1 MGRRFATGR
10 PRAQT
15 LSEGRGFAR
24 PYRPSHSVECHFPPK
39 PIFVTLE
46 SRTSASAADTDLRMG
61 TSRVRRWSDWASE
74 HTSIFLTHHR
84 VSSLVVTAALMFIT
98 ADAGRQVF
106 EGQASHASFLT
117 WVALALM
124 AWTPVAMV
132 LVSRLV
138 SPGVPLS
145 IAWAMA
151 LAPFLAGFAAVA
163 AGSSVSLM
171 WLGFGLSL
179 VLLAWAARTGAP
191 SRR

>member
-1 MGRRFATGR
+1 MGRRFAAGR
-10 PRAQT
+10 PRAQDPR
-15 LSEGRGFAR
+15 RGAVSR
-24 PYRPSHSVECHFPPK
+24 GLPTITHSVEFHFPPK
-39 PIFVTLE
+39 TIFVTLQ
-46 SRTSASAADTDLRMG
+46 SSTSVSPADTDLHMG

-74 HTSIFLTHHR
+74 HTSIFLSHHR

-98 ADAGRQVF
+98 ADAGRRVF
-106 EGQASHASFLT
+106 EGEASHASFLT

-138 SPGVPLS
+138 SPGFPLS

-163 AGSSVSLM
+163 ARSPVSVM

-179 VLLAWAARTGAP
+179 VLLAWAARTGLP